1 MKPLLTNTTP
11 SLMDTMPKCFLPIT
25 RILTTPEQSG
35 LNSLSNS
42 QYSLVEPSIVPKN
55 PSRQTLT
62 VIMT

>member
-11 SLMDTMPKCFLPIT
+11 SLMDTMPKFCLPIT

-35 LNSLSNS
+35 LSSISNS
-42 QYSLVEPSIVPKN
+42 QYSLFEPVAPKN

-62 VIMT
+62 VIIT